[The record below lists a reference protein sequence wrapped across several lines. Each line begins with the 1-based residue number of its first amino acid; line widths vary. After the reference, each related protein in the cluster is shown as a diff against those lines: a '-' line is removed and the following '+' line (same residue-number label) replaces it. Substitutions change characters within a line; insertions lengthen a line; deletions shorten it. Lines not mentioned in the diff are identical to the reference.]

1 MSSNN
6 QHKDLKPIQ
15 HIINMQILREYEKN
29 KKASADTVIHLPIL
43 DIDTAKT
50 IAASIFKNEYA
61 ALVHR
66 TIESHTLEQLNVI

>member
-29 KKASADTVIHLPIL
+29 KMSSSTSDKNNLKEST
-43 DIDTAKT
+43 DTAKI
-50 IAASIFKNEYA
+50 IAASVSKNEYA